1 MYIID
6 SVNSTSNGR
15 DLSGD
20 FNDFRS
26 SSLKSADNQIVWTLR
41 RISSYGKTY
50 KHSHLLTARIEIK
63 KNLANANW
71 KRISLIIEIIM
82 VIISGFDLKMQG
94 FPKHHSTSL
103 YS

>member
-20 FNDFRS
+20 LNDLRS
-26 SSLKSADNQIVWTLR
+26 SSLQSADNQIVWTLR
-41 RISSYGKTY
+41 RIPSNGKTY

-63 KNLANANW
+63 RKPCKIMLIG
-71 KRISLIIEIIM
+71 KRISL
-82 VIISGFDLKMQG
+82 L
-94 FPKHHSTSL
+94 TSL
-103 YS
+103 W